1 MVAFAIWYSAQ
12 ENCTANKRQ
21 TIGLKD
27 VLQALRETDF
37 EHFIGPIEDCL
48 RGACVTCRWTL
59 FERASCIG

>member
-1 MVAFAIWYSAQ
+1 MPIACCELCSAQ
-12 ENCTANKRQ
+12 ENCAANKRQ

-48 RGACVTCRWTL
+48 RGA
-59 FERASCIG
+59 